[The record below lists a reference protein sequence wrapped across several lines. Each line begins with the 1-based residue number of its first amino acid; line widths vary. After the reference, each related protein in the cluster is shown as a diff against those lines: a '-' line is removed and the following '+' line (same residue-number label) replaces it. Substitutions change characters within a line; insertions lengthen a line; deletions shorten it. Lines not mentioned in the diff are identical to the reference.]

1 MINNKILIS
10 VVMPAFNAGLYIEEA
25 IKSILIQTYSNFELI
40 IVDDFSTD
48 DTISKVKGFDDPR
61 IVLLQNVNNE
71 GIVYSL
77 NKGISVS
84 KGLFI
89 ARMDSDDISV
99 INRLE
104 LQIGQFLNNTRLV
117 LCGTWYNVLFNNV
130 IVRQVNLPIS
140 DIDIKKRLVFH
151 NPFCHPSVMF
161 KRELWNI
168 AKYKSENFGCEDYAF
183 WLDCEKSG
191 EFYNIPIPLL
201 LYRVHN
207 NNVSLKSNSIR
218 DSRLLDL
225 FKINI
230 QKYFGI
236 KLHSRNLCSSD
247 IVKILN
253 ATRNDKVS
261 CEGFIEYLLNHKL
274 FKISL
279 FYNYGFLAI
288 ITYMKIFVRV
298 KFNNLRYRINIYWIE
313 RGCLFNK

>member
-1 MINNKILIS
+1 MIKSEVLIS
-10 VVMPAFNAGLYIEEA
+10 VIMPAFNSGPYIERA
-25 IKSILIQTYSNFELI
+25 IKSILDQTYSNFELI
-40 IVDDFSTD
+40 IIDDSSSD
-48 DTISKVKGFDDPR
+48 DTILKVKGFDDPR
-61 IVLLQNVNNE
+61 IILLQNDKNE

-104 LQIGQFLNNTRLV
+104 LQIGQFLSNTRLV

-140 DIDIKKRLVFH
+140 DNDIKKRLVFH

-161 KRELWNI
+161 KRELWDI
-168 AKYKSENFGCEDYAF
+168 VKYKRENVGCEDYAF
-183 WLDCEKSG
+183 WLDCEKLG
-191 EFYNIPIPLL
+191 EFYNIPKPLL

-207 NNVSLKSNSIR
+207 NNVSLKSNSIK

-236 KLHSRNLCSSD
+236 NLNNRNLCSSD
-247 IVKILN
+247 ISILLN
-253 ATRNDKVS
+253 TMRNDKVS
-261 CEGFIEYLLNHKL
+261 YEGFIEYLLNYKL
-274 FKISL
+274 FKISH
-279 FYNYGFLAI
+279 FFNYGVLAI
-288 ITYMKIFVRV
+288 ITYIKLFVRV
-298 KFNNLRYRINIYWIE
+298 KINNLRYRTNIYWIE
-313 RGCLFNK
+313 RGRLFNK

>member
-1 MINNKILIS
+1 MEDVLIS

-48 DTISKVKGFDDPR
+48 DTISKVEGFDDPR

-99 INRLE
+99 KNRLE
-104 LQIGQFLNNTRLV
+104 LQIGQFLSNTRLV

-140 DIDIKKRLVFH
+140 DNDIKKRLVFH

-161 KRELWNI
+161 KRELWDI
-168 AKYKSENFGCEDYAF
+168 VKYKRENVGCEDYAF
-183 WLDCEKSG
+183 WLDCEKLG
-191 EFYNIPIPLL
+191 EFYNIPKPLL

-207 NNVSLKSNSIR
+207 NNVSLKSNSIK

-236 KLHSRNLCSSD
+236 NLKSRNLCSSD
-247 IVKILN
+247 ISILLN
-253 ATRNDKVS
+253 TMRNDKVS
-261 CEGFIEYLLNHKL
+261 YEGFIEYLLNYKL
-274 FKISL
+274 FKISH
-279 FYNYGFLAI
+279 FFNYGVLAI
-288 ITYMKIFVRV
+288 ITYIKLFVRV
-298 KFNNLRYRINIYWIE
+298 KINNLRYRINIYWIE
-313 RGCLFNK
+313 SGRLFNK